1 MRDEAEK
8 TAGEMADFIC
18 RALPRHLIGEYLFV
32 NALAAQPVI
41 NGLADHLISDGL
53 LIPPPNGVGA
63 EGIWMSIE

>member
-8 TAGEMADFIC
+8 TAGEMADFIR
-18 RALPRHLIGEYLFV
+18 RAVPWHLIGEYLFV

-63 EGIWMSIE
+63 EGIWMSVE